1 MDKRKNTI
9 LLYGVA
15 SNKPF
20 CFFVKAGRLVL
31 QAEEREGDG
40 EGAGCMSI
48 LDCQRT
54 ASYSLVFL
62 QVLVSKR
69 FKGRTEILQKAVK
82 SDDQERKCFGDIGMD
97 DKISPGYLKK
107 EQNQD
112 IVYEGIMK
120 KAL

>member
-20 CFFVKAGRLVL
+20 CFFV
-31 QAEEREGDG
+31 
-40 EGAGCMSI
+40 
-48 LDCQRT
+48 
-54 ASYSLVFL
+54 
-62 QVLVSKR
+62 
-69 FKGRTEILQKAVK
+69 KGRTEILQKAVK

>member
-40 EGAGCMSI
+40 EGAGCMAI

-69 FKGRTEILQKAVK
+69 FKGRTEMLQKAVK

>member
-1 MDKRKNTI
+1 M
-9 LLYGVA
+9 
-15 SNKPF
+15 
-20 CFFVKAGRLVL
+20 

-40 EGAGCMSI
+40 EGAGCMAI

-69 FKGRTEILQKAVK
+69 FKWRTEMLQKAVK

-97 DKISPGYLKK
+97 DKISLGYLKK